1 LCLAFV
7 FRSASVHRILHP
19 TFVTIAKRPSCERRT
34 AALMDL
40 IWVKREAKYF
50 CGEDWTGS
58 ISLIGFAKFAD
69 WRKGECGTRIGN

>member
-1 LCLAFV
+1 
-7 FRSASVHRILHP
+7 
-19 TFVTIAKRPSCERRT
+19 
-34 AALMDL
+34 MDL